1 MGLLEAV
8 TQNSTE
14 EYLQASMT
22 VQFFERLGKAL
33 SPLAR
38 AARMR
43 CRARENYRFKPIN
56 RRLCL
61 FVAIANEKDYNM

>member
-14 EYLQASMT
+14 EYLQASITMR
-22 VQFFERLGKAL
+22 FFERLGKAL

-43 CRARENYRFKPIN
+43 CRARENYRFKPIK

-61 FVAIANEKDYNM
+61 FVAIAGEKDYNM